1 MNFEIRNIEPSSLFG
16 ISMEMSLQ
24 NNTTPMLW
32 KNFMQLRSQF
42 ISQIPGPLVSLQM
55 YDQLEDVYAF
65 DKNFVKWAGYF
76 AKDTDR
82 VPAVLQTLKI
92 EGGAYAVFKYEGGP
106 TQAAEFFK
114 KVFTK
119 VLPDAGLSLENR
131 AHFEV
136 LDANYRENFKEEIW
150 IPVART
156 E

>member
-1 MNFEIRNIEPSSLFG
+1 MNFEIRNIEPCSLFG

-24 NNTTPMLW
+24 NNATPVLW

-42 ISQIPGPLVSLQM
+42 ESQIREPLVSLQM
-55 YDQLEDVYAF
+55 YEQLEDVYAF

-82 VPAVLQTLKI
+82 LPELLQTLQV
-92 EGGAYAVFKYEGGP
+92 EGGTYAVFQYEGGP
-106 TQAAEFFK
+106 VQAAEFFK
-114 KVFTK
+114 EVFTK
-119 VLPDAGLSLENR
+119 VLPNAGLCLENR

-150 IPVART
+150 IPVAGT

>member
-1 MNFEIRNIEPSSLFG
+1 
-16 ISMEMSLQ
+16 
-24 NNTTPMLW
+24 MLW

-42 ISQIPGPLVSLQM
+42 VSQISGPLVSLQM

-82 VPAVLQTLKI
+82 VPAVLQTLEI